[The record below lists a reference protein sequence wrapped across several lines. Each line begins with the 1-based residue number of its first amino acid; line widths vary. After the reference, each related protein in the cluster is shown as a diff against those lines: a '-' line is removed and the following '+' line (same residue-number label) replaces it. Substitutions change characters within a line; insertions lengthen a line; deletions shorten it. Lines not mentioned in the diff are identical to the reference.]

1 MNKPRI
7 AVAIILAE
15 LLILALFGV
24 IVYIVSTIKFIGC
37 VM

>member
-15 LLILALFGV
+15 LIIIALVGV

-37 VM
+37 VL